1 MRYPSKMNNN
11 SNTIR
16 CVHLTSVHKR
26 IDTRIFLKQC
36 CSLNKFGFNV
46 SLVVSDGFGDS
57 AESGVGVYD
66 VGGYLGRFSRMVF
79 NVRKIY
85 SKSIALDADI
95 YHLHDPELIP
105 IGLKLKKRGK
115 KVIFDAHEDLPKQ
128 ILSKPYLNP
137 LARRLLSRILALYE
151 ARVCGRFDAI
161 VTATPAIR
169 DKFLRMNPRTVD
181 INNFPI
187 WGELAAPISSWR
199 NRKPHVCYIGG
210 IAAMRGIREMVRAME
225 HVRSDVR
232 LQLAGNFSEP
242 FVEEEV
248 RTYPGWNRVD
258 THGFVDRE
266 GVKRILSKAVGGM
279 VVLHPAKNFLDSLPI
294 KMFEYMS
301 TGIPVIASAFP
312 LWKEI
317 IDGHQCGICVDP
329 LDSAAIGRAID
340 SLLERPV
347 EAEAMGVRGKEAV
360 AERFNWKSEE
370 AKLIELY
377 DHLSRAN

>member
-1 MRYPSKMNNN
+1 MK
-11 SNTIR
+11 I
-16 CVHLTSVHKR
+16 CHLTSVHSR
-26 IDTRIFLKQC
+26 FDTRIYLKQC
-36 CSLNKFGFNV
+36 CSLAAAGYDV
-46 SLVVSDGFGDS
+46 HLVVADS
-57 AESGVGVYD
+57 KGAEIQRGVSIDD
-66 VGGYLGRFSRMVF
+66 VGRVQGRITRM
-79 NVRKIY
+79 RQT
-85 SKSIALDADI
+85 SKRLLEKAVVLDAEI

-105 IGLKLKKRGK
+105 IGLKLKQRGK

-128 ILSKPYLNP
+128 IFSKPYLNP
-137 LARRLLSRILALYE
+137 LSRWLLSRIFAFYE

-169 DKFLRMNPRTVD
+169 DKFLHLNPRTVD

-187 WGELAAPISSWR
+187 LGELAVPTTTWE

-210 IAAMRGIREMVRAME
+210 IAALRGIREMVHAME

-232 LQLAGNFSEP
+232 LQLAGNFFEP
-242 FVEEEV
+242 SVEEEV

-266 GVKRILSKAVGGM
+266 GVKKILSKAVGGM

-301 TGIPVIASAFP
+301 TGLPIIASAFP
-312 LWKEI
+312 LWREI
-317 IDGHQCGICVDP
+317 IDRHQCGICVDP

-340 SLLERPV
+340 SLLERPD

-370 AKLIELY
+370 GKLIELY
-377 DHLSRAN
+377 DHLSRAS

>member
-1 MRYPSKMNNN
+1 MK
-11 SNTIR
+11 I
-16 CVHLTSVHKR
+16 CHLTSVHAR
-26 IDTRIFLKQC
+26 LDTRIYLKQC
-36 CSLNKFGFNV
+36 CSLATAGHDV
-46 SLVVSDGFGDS
+46 HLVVADGKGP
-57 AESGVGVYD
+57 EVQCGVSIDD
-66 VGGYLGRFSRMVF
+66 VGRAQGRIARMHQTTRRLLEKALV
-79 NVRKIY
+79 
-85 SKSIALDADI
+85 LDADI
-95 YHLHDPELIP
+95 FHLHDPELIP